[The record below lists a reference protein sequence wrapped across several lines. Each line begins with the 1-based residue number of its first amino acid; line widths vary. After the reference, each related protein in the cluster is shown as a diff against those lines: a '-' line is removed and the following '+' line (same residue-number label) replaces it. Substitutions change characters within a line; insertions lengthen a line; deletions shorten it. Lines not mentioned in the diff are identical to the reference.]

1 MLYLRPCSGCQ
12 VVGGEALWMGE
23 WGAAEPSGGVCE
35 GRAVGGSRT
44 ASSTFVTEDKDEA
57 THEERAL
64 EEGQAARWGS

>member
-1 MLYLRPCSGCQ
+1 
-12 VVGGEALWMGE
+12 MGE